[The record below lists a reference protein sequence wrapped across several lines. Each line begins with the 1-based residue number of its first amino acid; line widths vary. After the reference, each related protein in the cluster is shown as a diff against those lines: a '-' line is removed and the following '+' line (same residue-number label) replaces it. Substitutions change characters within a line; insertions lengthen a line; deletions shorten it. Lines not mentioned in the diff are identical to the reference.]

1 MDVIT
6 FENVVKKFRS
16 WHERHDSLKARMLNH
31 SEGRWTERTIL
42 DEVSFSVA
50 DGSSFAIIGRNGAGK
65 STSLKLMSKILVPN
79 SGTVTVKG
87 RVSALLELGAGFHP
101 DLTGRENIFL
111 NGAVLGLSQDTLRKR
126 YDEIVEFSGIGEF
139 IENQVKTYSS
149 GMYARL
155 GFAVAVNVDPDI
167 LLVDEVLSVGDAQFR
182 QKCRNKIEELRLGGR
197 TVVVVSHDTNTIMN
211 ICDRAVWIE
220 NGKVC
225 AEGATG
231 DVVTKYRAAADPTI
245 RTDDDGRIHYG
256 KGDQVI
262 RVNELLLNGEAGAVR
277 LPIGGSLKLSVEVKP
292 SSAVTMG
299 IDLVD
304 PNGNV
309 VGRDESPAESGTM
322 VFTVDDLAVMRGRYT
337 LRAWVADADG
347 EIIDGVEAGNCNV
360 VAAQGMK
367 KPVLD
372 LNGNWSKS

>member
-87 RVSALLELGAGFHP
+87 RVSALLERGAGFHP

-299 IDLVD
+299 VDLVD

>member
-1 MDVIT
+1 MEVIE
-6 FENVVKKFRS
+6 FDHVVKKYRS
-16 WHERHDSLKARMLNH
+16 WHERHDSLKSRILNR
-31 SEGRWTERTIL
+31 SEGRWTERTVL
-42 DEVSFSVA
+42 NDVSFSVT

-65 STSLKLMSKILVPN
+65 STALKLISRILVPN
-79 SGTVTVKG
+79 SGRVSVTG

-111 NGAVLGLSQDTLRKR
+111 NGAVLGLSQRTLQERF
-126 YDEIVEFSGIGEF
+126 DDIVEFSGLEDY

-167 LLVDEVLSVGDAQFR
+167 LLLDEVLAVGDSAFR
-182 QKCRNKIEELRLGGR
+182 QKCRAKIEEMRLGGR
-197 TVVVVSHDTNTIMN
+197 TVVIVSHDTSTVTN

-220 NGKVC
+220 KGKVK
-225 AEGATG
+225 AEGSAA

-245 RTDDDGRIHYG
+245 RLDDDGFVHFG
-256 KGDQVI
+256 KGEQLI
-262 RVNELLLNGEAGAVR
+262 QFKQLLLDGSDEAMR
-277 LPIGGSLKLSVEVKP
+277 IPIGGTLRVALQVAP
-292 SSAVTMG
+292 SSAKTIG

-304 PNGNV
+304 PNGYV
-309 VGRDESPAESGTM
+309 VGRDESSARSGS
-322 VFTVDDLAVMRGRYT
+322 VEFVVENLTVVRGRYT

-347 EIIDGVEAGNCNV
+347 ETIDGIELRSFNV

-367 KPVLD
+367 RPTLD
-372 LNGNWSKS
+372 LNGEWK